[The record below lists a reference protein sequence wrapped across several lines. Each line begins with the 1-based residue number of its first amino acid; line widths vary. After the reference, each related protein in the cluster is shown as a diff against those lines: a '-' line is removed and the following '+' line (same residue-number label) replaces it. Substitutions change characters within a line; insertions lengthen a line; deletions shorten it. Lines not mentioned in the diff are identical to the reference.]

1 MSKIDPKTPSAPQTA
16 PDTTPDAATNATPD
30 AASPPAKDTLQTTST
45 SSPPLS
51 ANKDPAPT
59 DGAFSAPTVSDKTS
73 TPEDTRLF
81 TIGKGRISR
90 DDIKRTIQIIQDME
104 AIIIKTMTSRLGQQN
119 IPGGAPRQ
127 NPAPRIKRTIT
138 GPDGKPRTIDFRG
151 KQDQIDSAK
160 DGTFSKD
167 SRLKLLAL
175 AQSLPPHTNLDD
187 LDTRAG
193 DFQTECIAL
202 LSEPGTDIYA
212 IKQLLPIKESGALV
226 PSDPNS
232 NQKPDATYTPI
243 TSKMLLD
250 QAIAIGALKKD
261 E

>member
-1 MSKIDPKTPSAPQTA
+1 LTPKYRPPPTPHPTPHPTRPPTPHPTPLRARQRTHFKQLQRAP
-16 PDTTPDAATNATPD
+16 
-30 AASPPAKDTLQTTST
+30 
-45 SSPPLS
+45 PPLS
-51 ANKDPAPT
+51 ANKDPAP
-59 DGAFSAPTVSDKTS
+59 
-73 TPEDTRLF
+73 
-81 TIGKGRISR
+81 
-90 DDIKRTIQIIQDME
+90 
-104 AIIIKTMTSRLGQQN
+104 
-119 IPGGAPRQ
+119 
-127 NPAPRIKRTIT
+127 RIKRIIT
-138 GPDGKPRTIDFRG
+138 APDGKPRTIDVRG
-151 KQDQIDSAK
+151 KQDHIDSAK
-160 DGTFSKD
+160 DSTFAKA

-193 DFQTECIAL
+193 DFQTECITL

-212 IKQLLPIKESGALV
+212 IRQLLPIKESGTLV

-243 TSKMLLD
+243 TSTALGD